1 MSRKR
6 QRMEQFG
13 EAPKLK
19 RQLRPP
25 EPWTLKDKLVVC
37 GAFTAGFI
45 ALFGGPILK
54 SVVAHRQIVNRR
66 LAAWEA
72 KFQLSEAEMIRLRQI
87 ESKFHGSG
95 FQIAPQDGSHQQ
107 VDAHKRELSR
117 AMNPK
122 SASEFIKF
130 YHKKNPCG
138 IR

>member
-19 RQLRPP
+19 RQQRPP
-25 EPWTLKDKLVVC
+25 EVWTRKDKLVVC

-54 SVVAHRQIVNRR
+54 SVITHRQIVNRR

-72 KFQLSEAEMIRLRQI
+72 RFQLSNEEVERLR
-87 ESKFHGSG
+87 ETEFRVHGSG
-95 FQIAPQDGSHQQ
+95 LQFASKTRSHEQNQ
-107 VDAHKRELSR
+107 AHKQELSQ
-117 AMNPK
+117 AMSPN
-122 SASEFIKF
+122 AAQEFLK
-130 YHKKNPCG
+130 YYEMKKPCA
-138 IR
+138 R

>member
-1 MSRKR
+1 
-6 QRMEQFG
+6 MEQFV

-72 KFQLSEAEMIRLRQI
+72 RFQLSLVEVDRLREI
-87 ESKFHGSG
+87 ESRFHGFG
-95 FQIAPQDGSHQQ
+95 LQIAPQDGSHQQ
-107 VDAHKRELSR
+107 VDAHKQELSR
-117 AMNPK
+117 AMHPK

-130 YHKKNPCG
+130 YQKKNPCG
-138 IR
+138 VR